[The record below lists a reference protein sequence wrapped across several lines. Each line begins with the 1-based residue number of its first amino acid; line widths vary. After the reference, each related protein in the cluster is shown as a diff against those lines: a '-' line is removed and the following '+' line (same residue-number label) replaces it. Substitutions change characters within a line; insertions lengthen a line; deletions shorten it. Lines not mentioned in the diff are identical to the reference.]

1 MNPPKHVAIIMDGN
15 GRWGIKKKKSRKY
28 GHEKGV
34 ETVKKIIK
42 ASIKEKLNFL
52 TLYAFSTENWRR
64 PISEIN
70 FILTLLKKYIF
81 SQKKNLIKN
90 GIRVKIIGNLNKF
103 PNIIKHDLYEIE
115 KLTKKNTNLQVNV
128 ALNYGSREEILLSL
142 KKLVKNNKKITI
154 KNFEKYLYTNDIPD
168 PEILIRTGNKTRLS
182 NFLIW
187 QSIYSEIFFEKKLWP
202 DFNENDLKRII
213 IKYKKIKRNFGGI
226 EYESTK

>member
-1 MNPPKHVAIIMDGN
+1 
-15 GRWGIKKKKSRKY
+15 
-28 GHEKGV
+28 
-34 ETVKKIIK
+34 
-42 ASIKEKLNFL
+42 L